1 MAGATRR
8 RDLAAADTV
17 HREIVV
23 AATAA
28 DPAGVADT
36 VVAVALVA
44 VVTAGVEVATAVEE
58 ETAAAGL
65 PPVPLH
71 PGLPAAGV

>member
-1 MAGATRR
+1 
-8 RDLAAADTV
+8 
-17 HREIVV
+17 VV

-44 VVTAGVEVATAVEE
+44 VVTAGVEV
-58 ETAAAGL
+58 TAAAEL
-65 PPVPLH
+65 RPVPLH
-71 PGLPAAGV
+71 PDLPAAGV